1 MNRNPSPP
9 QRQQGFSLLASLILL
24 VVVTLVA
31 LAEGNFPAAGCANGY
46 CAEPAPADQ
55 ARWTDAAFNDWFDVA
70 AAVSGNAITPGAI
83 VERNGEGEN
92 WLACG
97 QEIPRQPNCRTP
109 RYRVTSRSVADDRAS
124 VILQSDVATQ

>member
-1 MNRNPSPP
+1 
-9 QRQQGFSLLASLILL
+9 
-24 VVVTLVA
+24 
-31 LAEGNFPAAGCANGY
+31 
-46 CAEPAPADQ
+46 
-55 ARWTDAAFNDWFDVA
+55 
-70 AAVSGNAITPGAI
+70 VSDNAITPAVI

-97 QEIPRQPNCRTP
+97 QEIPRQPNCRTQ